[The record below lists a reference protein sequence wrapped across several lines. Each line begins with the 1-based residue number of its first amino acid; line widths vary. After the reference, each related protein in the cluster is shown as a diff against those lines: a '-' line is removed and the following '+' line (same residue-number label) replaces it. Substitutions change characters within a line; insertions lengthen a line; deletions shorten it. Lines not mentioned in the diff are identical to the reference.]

1 MSDPNLKSDDTNLL
15 NITTED
21 DQIEDLIIKTEKRDQ
36 EKFLKRLTLIMIDIV
51 TNKKAWTTGK
61 NFQVF
66 EKFQLDRVQQ

>member
-21 DQIEDLIIKTEKRDQ
+21 DQIEDLKIKTEKRDQ

-66 EKFQLDRVQQ
+66 EKIQLDRVQQ